1 MGILRSLLRPFSQ
14 SLDTAPSP
22 KALVRM
28 CAGAGIGGLVWWVS
42 RDGGRLTL
50 RLSPLARS
58 VLGLGLHDPAPAR
71 NLLRR
76 ARPED
81 RPGLLDLLRRS
92 AQGQPDLS
100 ADIGLRGHDGRCC
113 MVHLRAR
120 RDHQAPEGVIRYEG
134 LVQDLTDRWQTQD
147 HYRQLAHRD
156 SLTGLPNRRQMLW
169 RTEQALEAARRE
181 GHRMALLLVDLDGFK
196 RVNDRM
202 GHSTGDA
209 LLVEVGQRLRYC
221 VRHADEVQE
230 GLSWGRR
237 ARSHRDH
244 EGVGRWGGDE
254 FVALLPEVGSRA
266 DADRVS
272 RRMREVLCKPMRL
285 EGQVC
290 GITAS
295 IGLSLFPDAGGSVA
309 DLLRHADHA
318 LRGAKAIQPSRCH
331 FTRTRDS
338 PSA

>member
-1 MGILRSLLRPFSQ
+1 MGILRALLRPFSPSLATAPGPQ
-14 SLDTAPSP
+14 SL
-22 KALVRM
+22 VRL
-28 CAGAGIGGLVWWVS
+28 CAAAGIGGLVWWVS
-42 RDGGRLTL
+42 REGGRLTL
-50 RLSPLARS
+50 RLSPAARS
-58 VLGLGLHDPAPAR
+58 VLGLGLQDPATPR

-76 ARPED
+76 VRRVD
-81 RPGLLDLLRRS
+81 RPGLLDLLRQS
-92 AQGQPDLS
+92 AQGQPDLR

-113 MVHLRAR
+113 MVHLRAQ
-120 RDHQAPEGVIRYEG
+120 RDHRAPADVIRYEG
-134 LVQDLTDRWQTQD
+134 LVQDLTDRWQRQD

-156 SLTGLPNRRQMLW
+156 PLTGLPNRRQMLA
-169 RTEQALEAARRE
+169 RAEQAMQAARRQ

-196 RVNDRM
+196 QVNDRM
-202 GHSTGDA
+202 GHSAGDA
-209 LLVEVGQRLRYC
+209 LLVAVAQRLRHC
-221 VRHADEVQE
+221 VRHVDEVPE
-230 GLSWGRR
+230 GRPPGRR

-254 FVALLPEVGSRA
+254 FVALLPEVGSRV

-272 RRMREVLCKPMRL
+272 RRMREVLCRPMRL
-285 EGQVC
+285 EGQLC

-295 IGLSLFPDAGGSVA
+295 IGVGLFPDSGGSVA

-318 LRGAKAIQPSRCH
+318 LRGAKANQPSRCH